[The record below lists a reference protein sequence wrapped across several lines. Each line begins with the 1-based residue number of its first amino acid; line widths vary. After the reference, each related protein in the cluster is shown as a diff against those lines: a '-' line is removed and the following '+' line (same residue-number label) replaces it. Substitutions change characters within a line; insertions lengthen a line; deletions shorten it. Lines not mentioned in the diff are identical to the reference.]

1 MSPSELAH
9 ADILARLHELDR
21 AIALHA
27 QWLAR
32 LNRQLICG
40 GNASPDDIAGDAH
53 LRCPLGYWLHGAEHE
68 RAKKDPGH
76 AALEVAHQSM
86 HEIARH
92 LLNAQAASEPI
103 PGADYD
109 ALVAVASRIRQ
120 LLRRKEQE
128 LTERLGA
135 VDKLTGL
142 WNRQAVH
149 LRLAEEVERVQRSRQ
164 PCAVCFVDLDDF
176 AKVNAAHGQL
186 IGDAVLKAVAGF
198 FTSHLRGYD
207 TLFRLGGEEFLLCLP
222 NIDLDQA
229 GALINRLREKLAA
242 HVFKVED
249 RKIQF
254 TASFGLVNLEPIF
267 FVDETLER
275 VERAQLI
282 AKSEG
287 GNRVCVWHDGFEA
300 DALPEVLRQG
310 GAN

>member
-1 MSPSELAH
+1 MTPSEQAH
-9 ADILARLHELDR
+9 ADILARLHDLDR
-21 AIALHA
+21 AIAHHA

-40 GNASPDDIAGDAH
+40 GQTNPDDLGDDAH
-53 LRCPLGYWLHGAEHE
+53 LRCSLGHWLHGAERV
-68 RAKKDPGH
+68 RAAEDPNH
-76 AALEVAHQSM
+76 AALEAAHQSM

-92 LLNAQAASEPI
+92 LLQTQVANQPVAA
-103 PGADYD
+103 ADYD
-109 ALVAVASRIRQ
+109 ALVAIASRVRQ

-149 LRLAEEVERVQRSRQ
+149 LRLAEEIERVQRTRQ
-164 PCAVCFVDLDDF
+164 PCAICFVDLDDF
-176 AKVNAAHGQL
+176 ARVNAVHGQR
-186 IGDAVLKAVAGF
+186 IGDEVLKSVASF
-198 FTSHLRGYD
+198 FAKQLRGYD

-222 NIDLDQA
+222 NIDLEQA

-242 HVFKVED
+242 HTFKVGAN
-249 RKIQF
+249 RIQL

-267 FVDETLER
+267 FIDETLER

-287 GNRVCVWHDGFEA
+287 GNRVCIWHDGFEA
-300 DALPEVLRQG
+300 ETRP
-310 GAN
+310 

>member
-1 MSPSELAH
+1 MTQSELAH
-9 ADILARLHELDR
+9 AETLARLHELDR
-21 AIALHA
+21 AIAQHA

-40 GNASPDDIAGDAH
+40 GDFSPDDLADDAH
-53 LRCPLGYWLHGAEHE
+53 LRCQLGHWLHNIEHA
-68 RAKKDPGH
+68 RMHDDPGH
-76 AALEVAHQSM
+76 AALEATHQSM
-86 HEIARH
+86 HEISRH
-92 LLNAQAASEPI
+92 LLRTQAANQPI
-103 PGADYD
+103 APADYD
-109 ALVAVASRIRQ
+109 ALVAVVSRIRQ

-128 LTERLGA
+128 LTEQLGA

-149 LRLAEEVERVQRSRQ
+149 LRLAEEIERVQRTRQ
-164 PCAVCFVDLDDF
+164 PCAICFVDLDDF
-176 AKVNAAHGQL
+176 ASINAAHGQL
-186 IGDAVLKAVAGF
+186 VGDEALKAAASF
-198 FTSHLRGYD
+198 FANHLRGYD

-242 HVFKVED
+242 HRFEIGASL
-249 RKIQF
+249 IQL

-300 DALPEVLRQG
+300 EIPTEQPPA
-310 GAN
+310 